1 MKIELKPFYEGTQLL
16 SIVKPGNDAQIWIQN
31 VLHKE
36 FYLEK
41 K

>member
-1 MKIELKPFYEGTQLL
+1 MKIELKTEGTQSL
-16 SIVKPGNDAQIWIQN
+16 SIVKLKPGNDAQIWIQN